1 MCCSHCCPTN
11 PRSAFDLLIEYCPRE
26 VSGSRAPSAEAGGR
40 AHDGAHGE
48 GEDLVEA
55 DEAVE
60 EGDLGGLAGRLLEG
74 GARVGGDPVL
84 VIALGR
90 QIRVEAA
97 GRSANPEVPDMTKTD
112 D

>member
-1 MCCSHCCPTN
+1 MNNKTAATHYRPHC
-11 PRSAFDLLIEYCPRE
+11 
-26 VSGSRAPSAEAGGR
+26 
-40 AHDGAHGE
+40 E
-48 GEDLVEA
+48 GHNLSQSDHA
-55 DEAVE
+55 DECRH
-60 EGDLGGLAGRLLEG
+60 LGRLAGRLLEG

-97 GRSANPEVPDMTKTD
+97 RRSANPEVPDMTKTD